1 MAGYSLRFV
10 IFHYLIYRSTPL
22 TMDISMDGFVEV
34 SDYVFAIKFKMHVH
48 SLLVECEFL
57 DNNDI
62 LINFLFQQPFH
73 LGSFRV
79 WKILARKY
87 KVHGGNMVLFST
99 FLSIVPRSVAFEK
112 EKQHPT
118 KVKGEPLVSWNVFD
132 LSDGTNDDDVMV
144 NSKSSCLCRFT
155 TY

>member
-1 MAGYSLRFV
+1 MVGYSLCFV
-10 IFHYLIYRSTPL
+10 IFHYLIHRSTPL

-34 SDYVFAIKFKMHVH
+34 SDYVFAIKFKMHVQ

-62 LINFLFQQPFH
+62 LINFVFQQPFY

-79 WKILARKY
+79 WKILARNY
-87 KVHGGNMVLFST
+87 KIHGGNMTLFST
-99 FLSIVPRSVAFEK
+99 FSSIAPRSVAFEK

-118 KVKGEPLVSWNVFD
+118 KVKGEPLISWNVFD

-144 NSKSSCLCRFT
+144 NSKSSCLCRST